1 MWVLFRIR
9 RSVKQMS
16 RDAYYVTTPIY
27 YPSDNLHIGH
37 ALTTTMADTLARFN
51 RLKGKDTYF
60 LTGSDEHGQKI
71 QRRAKEAGLSPQ
83 EFVDRIVAGF
93 QNLWEKLD
101 IEYDDFIRTTEPRH
115 KKVVQEIFKTIYDKG
130 DIYKSEYEGWYC
142 NPCEA
147 FWTERQVEEGNC
159 PDCGRPV
166 ELVKEESY
174 FFKMSKYA
182 DRLLAHIEANPNFI
196 QPVTRRNE
204 MVSFIKQG
212 LEDLCVSRTTFDW
225 GIPVPI
231 NEKHVIYVWFDALSN
246 YVSALGYGSD
256 DPRFDRYWPGARH
269 LVGKDIVRFHTIIWP
284 TILMAADI
292 ELPKEVFAH
301 GWLLLEG
308 GKMSKSKGN
317 VVDPLVL
324 IDRYGSDA
332 IRYFLLR
339 EMPLGQDFY
348 YSEEALVNRINVD
361 LANDFGNLLSRTTSM
376 INKFAQGEI
385 PAPGDEEPIDVE
397 LRELALSIPAEVDK
411 ALDKYDFSQALQAI
425 WRLVN
430 RSNKYIEET
439 APWSLAKNPDTRSRL
454 GTVLYGLA
462 ESIRFATV
470 LVSPFMPNV
479 PDKVFAQLGVQ
490 GQSRLATWDSVQSWG
505 SLKPGTKIS
514 RGNPIF
520 PRIEWKDEEEAQ
532 VEAPKAEV
540 KETKKV
546 EETVPGVAQIS
557 IEDFAKVD
565 LRLAEILAA
574 QRVEG
579 TDKLME
585 LKVRV
590 GEEERTIVAGIAQY
604 YEATELVGKT
614 IVIVANLKPAK
625 LRGIMSQG
633 MVLAASQGD
642 RLSLLTVERDIPSGA
657 KVK

>member
-1 MWVLFRIR
+1 P
-9 RSVKQMS
+9 
-16 RDAYYVTTPIY
+16 YYITTPIY

-51 RLKGKDTYF
+51 RMKGNETYF

-93 QNLWEKLD
+93 QVLWEKLD
-101 IEYDDFIRTTEPRH
+101 ISYDDFIRTTEPRH

-147 FWTERQVEEGNC
+147 FWTERQVTEGNC

-182 DRLLAHIEANPNFI
+182 DRLLAHIEENPNFI

-204 MVSFIKQG
+204 MISFIKQG

-256 DPRFDRYWPGARH
+256 DPKFAKYWPGARH

-292 ELPKEVFAH
+292 PLPQEVFAH

-376 INKFAQGEI
+376 INKFSQGEI

-439 APWSLAKNPDTRSRL
+439 APWSLAKDPATRSRL

-490 GQSRLATWDSVQSWG
+490 GQDQLATWESIQSWG
-505 SLKPGTKIS
+505 ALMPGTKIN

-520 PRIEWKDEEEAQ
+520 PRIEWKDEEETPEEPPE
-532 VEAPKAEV
+532 VEA

-546 EETVPGVAQIS
+546 EEPMPGVAQIG

-565 LRLAEILAA
+565 LRLAKVLAA

-579 TDKLME
+579 TDKLMQ
-585 LKVRV
+585 LKVHV
-590 GEEERTIVAGIAQY
+590 GDEERTIVAGIAKY
-604 YEATELVGKT
+604 YEADELIGKT

-633 MVLAASQGD
+633 MLLAASHGD
-642 RLSLLTVERDIPSGA
+642 QLSVLTVERDLPSGA

>member
-1 MWVLFRIR
+1 
-9 RSVKQMS
+9 MS
-16 RDAYYVTTPIY
+16 KDAYYVTTPIY

>member
-1 MWVLFRIR
+1 
-9 RSVKQMS
+9 MS
-16 RDAYYVTTPIY
+16 KKPYYITTPIY

-51 RLKGKDTYF
+51 RMKGNETYF

-93 QNLWEKLD
+93 QVLWEKLD
-101 IEYDDFIRTTEPRH
+101 ISYDDFIRTTEPRH

-147 FWTERQVEEGNC
+147 FWTERQVTEGNC

-182 DRLLAHIEANPNFI
+182 DRLLAHIEENPNFI

-204 MVSFIKQG
+204 MISFIKQG

-256 DPRFDRYWPGARH
+256 DPKFAKYWPGARH

-292 ELPKEVFAH
+292 PLPQEVFAH

-376 INKFAQGEI
+376 INKFSQGEI

-439 APWSLAKNPDTRSRL
+439 APWSLAKDPATRSRL

-490 GQSRLATWDSVQSWG
+490 GQDQLATWESIQSWG
-505 SLKPGTKIS
+505 ALMPGTKIN

-520 PRIEWKDEEEAQ
+520 PRIEWKDEEETPEEPPE
-532 VEAPKAEV
+532 VEA

-546 EETVPGVAQIS
+546 EEPMPGVAQIG

-565 LRLAEILAA
+565 LRLAKVLAA

-579 TDKLME
+579 TDKLMQ
-585 LKVRV
+585 LKVHV
-590 GEEERTIVAGIAQY
+590 GDEERTIVAGIAKY
-604 YEATELVGKT
+604 YEADELIGKT

-633 MVLAASQGD
+633 MLLAASHGD
-642 RLSLLTVERDIPSGA
+642 QLSVLTVERDLPSGA

>member
-16 RDAYYVTTPIY
+16 KDAYYVTTPIY

>member
-1 MWVLFRIR
+1 
-9 RSVKQMS
+9 MS
-16 RDAYYVTTPIY
+16 KDVYYITTPIY

-51 RLKGKDTYF
+51 RMKGVDTYF

-71 QRRAKEAGLSPQ
+71 QRRAKEAGVHPQ
-83 EFVDRIVAGF
+83 EFVDKIVAGF
-93 QNLWEKLD
+93 QHLWEKLH
-101 IEYDDFIRTTEPRH
+101 ISYDDFIRTTEERH
-115 KKVVQEIFKTIYDKG
+115 KRVVQQIFKTIYDRG

-142 NPCEA
+142 TPCET
-147 FWTERQVEEGNC
+147 FWTERQVVDGNC

-174 FFKMSKYA
+174 FFRMSKYA
-182 DRLLAHIEANPNFI
+182 DRLLEHIETHPEFI
-196 QPVTRRNE
+196 QPASRRNE
-204 MVSFIKQG
+204 MINFIKQG

-231 NEKHVIYVWFDALSN
+231 NEKHVIYVWFDALTN
-246 YVSALGYGSD
+246 YISALGYGSD
-256 DPRFDRYWPGARH
+256 DPKFGKYWPGARH

-284 TILMAADI
+284 IILMAAGI
-292 ELPKEVFAH
+292 ELPKAVYGH
-301 GWLLLEG
+301 GWLLLDE

-324 IDRYGSDA
+324 IDKYGADA

-348 YSEEALVNRINVD
+348 YSEEALVNRINTD

-376 INKFAQGEI
+376 INKFCDGQI
-385 PAPGDEEPIDVE
+385 PAPGDTEPMDLE
-397 LRELALSIPAEVDK
+397 LRELALVIPAEVDQ
-411 ALDKYDFSQALQAI
+411 ALDKFDFSQALQAI
-425 WRLVN
+425 WKLVN

-439 APWSLAKNPDTRSRL
+439 APWSLAKNPETRSRL
-454 GTVLYGLA
+454 GTVMYTLA

-470 LVSPFMPNV
+470 LVSPFMPTV
-479 PDKVFAQLGVQ
+479 LDKVFAQLGIA
-490 GQSRLATWDSVQSWG
+490 GQKELATWASVQSWG
-505 SLKPGTKIS
+505 AIPAGTKIN
-514 RGNPIF
+514 RGEPIF
-520 PRIEWKDEEEAQ
+520 PRIDWEGK
-532 VEAPKAEV
+532 KAAAAKGEPEPARV
-540 KETKKV
+540 KEP
-546 EETVPGVAQIS
+546 VPGVAEIS

-565 LRLAEILAA
+565 LRVAQVLAA

-585 LKVRV
+585 LKVQV
-590 GEEERTIVAGIAQY
+590 GAEERTIVAGIAKY
-604 YEATELVGKT
+604 YSPEELTGKK

-625 LRGIMSQG
+625 LRGILSQG
-633 MVLAASQGD
+633 MLLAASTEDQ
-642 RLSLLTVERDIPSGA
+642 LAVLTLDRDIPTGA